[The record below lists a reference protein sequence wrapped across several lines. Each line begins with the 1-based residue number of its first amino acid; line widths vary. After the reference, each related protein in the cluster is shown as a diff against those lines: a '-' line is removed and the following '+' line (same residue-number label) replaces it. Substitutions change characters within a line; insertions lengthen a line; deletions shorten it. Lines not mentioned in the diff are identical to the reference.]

1 MRYFAAAT
9 LLCILLLTACVPSQE
24 ESLSKISHGW
34 QVNKYYVDNEDFTAA
49 FKAENKNFTLQFYE
63 DYTFLQSAVVNDTF
77 RTHNGT
83 WAFSEEIDSLF
94 MYGSADTNR
103 YFIRLLRQKNLNIR
117 EVVADTSYD
126 YLMIDY

>member
-9 LLCILLLTACVPSQE
+9 LLCIILLPACVPSQE
-24 ESLSKISHGW
+24 ESLSKIAHGW

-49 FKAENKNFTLQFYE
+49 FKVENKNFTLQFYE

-77 RTHNGT
+77 RTRNGS
-83 WAFSEEIDSLF
+83 WAFSQQIDSLYL
-94 MYGSADTNR
+94 YGTADTNR